1 MIVEVLR
8 ESSGLAFWEVVVW
21 FVVEVVLEGLEV
33 RGVFTSGGAII
44 VQQNCQC
51 WYEIGS
57 DCT

>member
-33 RGVFTSGGAII
+33 RGVFTSGGAMI

-51 WYEIGS
+51 
-57 DCT
+57 